1 MEGERNE
8 LRCELCGWPF
18 KSSRALRAHYDRKH
32 GRGKDDEL
40 VKSIPKSPKKACPRC
55 GKLVTNPWTHQNACR
70 GESAKSAPIKASKWK
85 AELTGSETSISED
98 VTEPAAEA
106 GTKTLTEAE
115 KRESEKTMYSKA
127 EKAEGRARPGGI
139 TERERNERRPCLLCD
154 ASFRQTRTL
163 IKHYEM
169 RHVLGEGDYDVPKS
183 PKKGCRRCGKYFANL
198 WVHKKRCKG
207 PVATT
212 SGKSGKPTPVEASK
226 PSGSS
231 PSSPA
236 IDVAV
241 LSRDATPVAPPQIF
255 ESDSSNEGSFVC
267 INAVP
272 AGLEATPAASGS
284 TRTSDDAAGTAQRDV
299 SLSVLLSAARTENVH
314 RLSQARF
321 LELYRNWIVRSHQG
335 FNAESVQAL
344 VVQVLA
350 FIAVE
355 KKRNP
360 HFRPRQW
367 LMFAVE
373 EVFTPLRPLMD
384 WIPPGSI
391 QALSRL
397 KAEAH
402 LHLVSLIDHCLGQT
416 SGTIV
421 PNWHRKD
428 FHLKSLR
435 RGQISSGST
444 RPSHQVVASSYRHLA
459 RRWLPASSQPSAS
472 LGSVAPGD
480 EEGGSGMPRGASDA
494 KPDEE
499 METEEVAPEAT
510 PVQEAVA
517 AEATQTETTDNDT
530 RQLCHGSTFFQV
542 DHQEVTV
549 FIML

>member
-1 MEGERNE
+1 M
-8 LRCELCGWPF
+8 
-18 KSSRALRAHYDRKH
+18 
-32 GRGKDDEL
+32 
-40 VKSIPKSPKKACPRC
+40 
-55 GKLVTNPWTHQNACR
+55 
-70 GESAKSAPIKASKWK
+70 
-85 AELTGSETSISED
+85 
-98 VTEPAAEA
+98 
-106 GTKTLTEAE
+106 
-115 KRESEKTMYSKA
+115 
-127 EKAEGRARPGGI
+127 
-139 TERERNERRPCLLCD
+139 
-154 ASFRQTRTL
+154 
-163 IKHYEM
+163 
-169 RHVLGEGDYDVPKS
+169 
-183 PKKGCRRCGKYFANL
+183 
-198 WVHKKRCKG
+198 
-207 PVATT
+207 
-212 SGKSGKPTPVEASK
+212 
-226 PSGSS
+226 
-231 PSSPA
+231 
-236 IDVAV
+236 
-241 LSRDATPVAPPQIF
+241 
-255 ESDSSNEGSFVC
+255 
-267 INAVP
+267 
-272 AGLEATPAASGS
+272 
-284 TRTSDDAAGTAQRDV
+284 
-299 SLSVLLSAARTENVH
+299 
-314 RLSQARF
+314 
-321 LELYRNWIVRSHQG
+321 RSHQG

-391 QALSRL
+391 QALSML